1 MKAPR
6 RKERRHAGP
15 HDSHDWPVSAG
26 SEGLDQDTPMKTHL
40 LFPLVGLSLVAGAV
54 QPAVAKSAEAS
65 IPFVNHGGIDDW
77 QAIDRRTLYIRDA
90 QHHWYR
96 ATLMGDCL
104 DLDYAT
110 RIGFAP
116 GAGDRLDRF
125 SNILVHGH
133 RCPIASLVASG
144 PPPSKA
150 KTRAEKR

>member
-1 MKAPR
+1 
-6 RKERRHAGP
+6 
-15 HDSHDWPVSAG
+15 
-26 SEGLDQDTPMKTHL
+26 MKTYL
-40 LFPLVGLSLVAGAV
+40 LFPLVGLGLVAGAV
-54 QPAVAKSAEAS
+54 QPAAAKLAETS
-65 IPFVNHGGIDDW
+65 IPFVDHGGIDNW

-96 ATLMGDCL
+96 ATLMSDCL

-116 GAGDRLDRF
+116 GANDSLDRF

-133 RCPIASLVASG
+133 RCPIESLVASG

-150 KTRAEKR
+150 TKDKDKAAKR